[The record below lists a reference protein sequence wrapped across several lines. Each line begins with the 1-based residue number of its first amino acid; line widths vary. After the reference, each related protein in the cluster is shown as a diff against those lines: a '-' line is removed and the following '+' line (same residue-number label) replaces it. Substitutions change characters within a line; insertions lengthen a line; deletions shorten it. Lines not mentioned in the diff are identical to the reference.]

1 MQFNL
6 PFLGTK
12 IAIGETTSGQKPR
25 SRRTNDV
32 AFESDTAQR
41 LKIDKEDL
49 YSIWRQNVDVYSC
62 VRKIR
67 QTSCIGGVFY
77 YDPKDDARERPAAPT
92 AKKRVIDVLSYY
104 YGDPRKFK
112 NELLKHQLISGDT
125 YIEKV
130 YDRAGQPLGA
140 KVLDSRT
147 ISVVQDVHG
156 TVLAYIQGVAE
167 FVSGDSEDVVVFDP
181 SEIIH
186 WKIEIDPDNE
196 AFGFSPL
203 EAALSEAR
211 TDVEA
216 AESNLAFFK
225 NHSVPPAHF
234 ILDPEL
240 TDEDEKKVVETLRK
254 FFKGSK
260 NRGRSLAMKGLKE
273 IKSIKLT
280 HEEMQFL
287 EGRMFATKKVASA
300 YGVPSV
306 LLGHTEGVNYS
317 NHEGQMQDFYDTTV
331 IDYDLSYSQL
341 MNVDIIGDFLN
352 MSEQVQMLVKPP
364 IFEARSAVWERAMKA
379 RELGLVTINGAR
391 AMVGDDPIDP
401 DVHGD
406 MGDLIVLGNGSSAV
420 LLTDLGVDPSEGQ
433 SQLDSV
439 KKILKAAAAR
449 NNGDDEE

>member
-1 MQFNL
+1 MHL
-6 PFLGTK
+6 SLEILGQK
-12 IAIGETTSGQKPR
+12 IAIGESPQGQKPR

-32 AFESDTAQR
+32 AFDDEETR
-41 LKIDKEDL
+41 RMRIDKDDL
-49 YSIWRQNVDVYSC
+49 YSIWRTNVDVFSC

-67 QTSCIGGVFY
+67 QTACIGGVFY
-77 YDPKDDARERPAAPT
+77 YDPRDKSRERAAPDV
-92 AKKRVIDVLSYY
+92 AKQKVIDVLSYY
-104 YGDPRKFK
+104 YGDPRRFK
-112 NELLKHQLISGDT
+112 NEVYKHQLISADT

-130 YDRAGQPLGA
+130 RDKRGDPLGL

-147 ISVVQDVHG
+147 MSVVQDVHG
-156 TVLAYIQGVAE
+156 TVLAYIQGAAE
-167 FVSGDSEDVVVFDP
+167 FFTGNSDSVVVFDP

-186 WKIEIDPDNE
+186 WKIESDPDNE

-203 EAALSEAR
+203 EAAI
-211 TDVEA
+211 VEA
-216 AESNLAFFK
+216 KTDIEAATSNLSFFK

-234 ILDPEL
+234 ILEPEL
-240 TDEDEKKVVETLRK
+240 GEEDEKKVIESLRK

-300 YGVPSV
+300 YGVPAV
-306 LLGHTEGVNYS
+306 LLGHTEGVNYT

-331 IDYDLSYSQL
+331 IDYDLSYTQL
-341 MNVDIIGDFLN
+341 MNVDIIKDFLQLQDN
-352 MSEQVQMLVKPP
+352 VQMLVKEP

-379 RELGLVTINGAR
+379 RELGLVTINQGR
-391 AMVGDDPIDP
+391 NMVGDDPIDP
-401 DVHGD
+401 DLHADLGD
-406 MGDLIVLGNGSSAV
+406 QIILGNGGNAV
-420 LLTDLGVDPSEGQ
+420 LLTDLGLEPSADEA
-433 SQLDSV
+433 QLDSV
-439 KKILKAAAAR
+439 KKYIKSAADR

>member
-1 MQFNL
+1 MKLSL
-6 PFLGTK
+6 PFGIKISTGESTDGQPTK
-12 IAIGETTSGQKPR
+12 
-25 SRRTNDV
+25 SRRTNDI
-32 AFESDTAQR
+32 AFEDEKRQR
-41 LKIDKEDL
+41 LRIDKDDL
-49 YSIWRQNVDVYSC
+49 YSIWRSSVDAYGC

-67 QTSCIGGVFY
+67 QTACIGGVFY
-77 YDPKDDARERPAAPT
+77 YDPRDKNRERPAPDA
-92 AKKRVIDVLSYY
+92 AKKKVTDVLSYY

-112 NELLKHQLISGDT
+112 NELYKHELISGDA

-130 YDRAGQPLGA
+130 RDRRGDPLGL

-147 ISVVQDVHG
+147 MSVVQDVHG

-167 FVSGDSEDVVVFDP
+167 FFSGNADEVVVFDP

-186 WKIEIDPDNE
+186 WKLEIDPDNE

-203 EAALSEAR
+203 EAAI
-211 TDVEA
+211 VEA
-216 AESNLAFFK
+216 KTDLEASTSNLSFFK

-240 TDEDEKKVVETLRK
+240 GEEDEKKIVETLRK
-254 FFKGSK
+254 YFKGSK
-260 NRGRSLAMKGLKE
+260 NRGKSLAMKGLKE

-287 EGRMFATKKVASA
+287 EGRMFSTKKVASA
-300 YGVPSV
+300 FGVPAV
-306 LLGHTEGVNYS
+306 LLGHTEGVNFS

-331 IDYDLSYSQL
+331 IDYDLSYTEL
-341 MNVDIIGDFLN
+341 MNVDIIQNFLGLQD
-352 MSEQVQMLVKPP
+352 SVQMEVKEP

-379 RELGLVTINGAR
+379 RELGLVTINGGR
-391 AMVGDDPIDP
+391 SMVGEDPIDP

-406 MGDLIVLGNGSSAV
+406 LGDQIILGNGAAAV
-420 LLTDLGVDPSEGQ
+420 LLTDIGVDPSPDEA
-433 SQLDSV
+433 QLDSV
-439 KKILKAAAAR
+439 KKYIKTAADR

>member
-1 MQFNL
+1 MKFTL
-6 PFLGTK
+6 PIIGK
-12 IAIGETTSGQKPR
+12 IAIGETAEGKAPR
-25 SRRTNDV
+25 SRRSGDV
-32 AFESDTAQR
+32 AFQDDENQR
-41 LKIDKEDL
+41 LRIDKDDL
-49 YSIWRQNVDVYSC
+49 YSVWRVNVDVYAC

-67 QTSCIGGVFY
+67 QTACIGGVFY
-77 YDPKDDARERPAAPT
+77 YDPKDKKRERAAPDA
-92 AKKRVIDVLSYY
+92 AKTRVTDVLSYY

-112 NELLKHQLISGDT
+112 NEVYKHQLISADT

-130 YDRAGQPLGA
+130 RDMRGNPLGL

-147 ISVVQDVHG
+147 MSIVQDTHG
-156 TVLAYIQGVAE
+156 TVLAYIQGAAE
-167 FVSGDSEDVVVFDP
+167 YVLGNADEVVVFDP

-186 WKIEIDPDNE
+186 WKLESDPDNE

-203 EAALSEAR
+203 EAAIIETK
-211 TDVEA
+211 TDNEA
-216 AESNLAFFK
+216 AQTNLSFFK

-240 TDEDEKKVVETLRK
+240 NDDAEKNVVEKLRK

-287 EGRMFATKKVASA
+287 EGRNFSTKKVASA
-300 YGVPSV
+300 YGVPPV

-331 IDYDLSYSQL
+331 IDYDLSYTQL
-341 MNVDIIGDFLN
+341 INVDIIKDFL
-352 MSEQVQMLVKPP
+352 QLDGDVQMLVKSP
-364 IFEARSAVWERAMKA
+364 IFEARSAVWERGMKA
-379 RELGLVTINGAR
+379 RELGMITINGAR
-391 AMVGDDPIDP
+391 NMVGEDPIDEAL
-401 DVHGD
+401 HGD
-406 MGDLIVLGNGSSAV
+406 LGNQIILGNGSSAV
-420 LLTDLGVDPSEGQ
+420 LLTDLGVEPSPDEA
-433 SQLDSV
+433 SLDSV
-439 KKILKAAAAR
+439 KKMLKHAAAR

>member
-1 MQFNL
+1 MNFTL

-12 IAIGETTSGQKPR
+12 IAIGESSDGEKPR
-25 SRRTNDV
+25 SRRSNDV
-32 AFESDTAQR
+32 AYENEDRQR
-41 LKIDKEDL
+41 LRIDKDDL
-49 YSIWRQNVDVYSC
+49 YSIWRQSVDVYGC

-67 QTSCIGGVFY
+67 QTACIGGVFY
-77 YDPKDDARERPAAPT
+77 YDPRDDARERPAPEA
-92 AKKRVIDVLSYY
+92 AKKKVTDVLSYY

-112 NELLKHQLISGDT
+112 NEVYKHQLISGDT

-130 YDRAGQPLGA
+130 RDRRGDPLGL

-147 ISVVQDVHG
+147 MSVVQDVHG
-156 TVLAYIQGVAE
+156 TVLAYIQGAAE
-167 FVSGDSEDVVVFDP
+167 FFLGNADEVVVFDP
-181 SEIIH
+181 EEIIH
-186 WKIEIDPDNE
+186 WKLEIDPDNE

-203 EAALSEAR
+203 EAAI
-211 TDVEA
+211 VEA
-216 AESNLAFFK
+216 KTDLEAAQSNLSFFK

-234 ILDPEL
+234 ILEPEL
-240 TDEDEKKVVETLRK
+240 GEEDEKKVVETLRK
-254 FFKGSK
+254 YFKGSK
-260 NRGRSLAMKGLKE
+260 NRGKSLAMKGLKE

-287 EGRMFATKKVASA
+287 EGRLFSMKKVASA

-306 LLGHTEGVNYS
+306 LLGHTEGVNFS

-331 IDYDLSYSQL
+331 IDYDLSYTQL
-341 MNVDIIGDFLN
+341 MNVDIIERFIGLQD
-352 MSEQVQMLVKPP
+352 EVQMMVKAP

-391 AMVGDDPIDP
+391 GMVGDDPIDP

-406 MGDLIVLGNGSSAV
+406 MGDQIILGNGSSAV
-420 LLTDLGVDPSEGQ
+420 LLTDLGIEPSETEA
-433 SQLDSV
+433 QLDSI
-439 KKILKAAAAR
+439 KKHIKTAADR

>member
-1 MQFNL
+1 MQFEL
-6 PFLGTK
+6 PLLGK
-12 IAIGETTSGQKPR
+12 ISIGESSAGEKPR
-25 SRRTNDV
+25 SRRSNDV
-32 AFESDTAQR
+32 AYENENRQR
-41 LKIDKEDL
+41 LRIDKDDL
-49 YSIWRQNVDVYSC
+49 YYIWRRSVDVYGC

-67 QTSCIGGVFY
+67 QTACIGGVFY
-77 YDPKDDARERPAAPT
+77 YDPKDETRERPASKD
-92 AKKRVIDVLSYY
+92 AKKKVTEVLSYY

-112 NELLKHQLISGDT
+112 NEVYKHQLISGDT

-130 YDRAGQPLGA
+130 KNKRGEPLGL

-147 ISVVQDVHG
+147 MSVVQDAHG
-156 TVLAYIQGVAE
+156 TVLAYIQGAAE
-167 FVSGDSEDVVVFDP
+167 FFTGNADEVVIFDP

-203 EAALSEAR
+203 EAAI
-211 TDVEA
+211 VEA
-216 AESNLAFFK
+216 KTDLEAATSNLAFFK

-234 ILDPEL
+234 ILEPDL
-240 TDEDEKKVVETLRK
+240 DEVAEKNVVETLRK
-254 FFKGSK
+254 YFKGSK

-287 EGRMFATKKVASA
+287 EGRMFVTKKVASA
-300 YGVPSV
+300 FGVPPV

-331 IDYDLSYSQL
+331 IDYDLSYTEL
-341 MNVDIIGDFLN
+341 MNVDIIQNFL
-352 MSEQVQMLVKPP
+352 ELQDRVKMEVKEP
-364 IFEARSAVWERAMKA
+364 IFEARSAVWDRAISA
-379 RELGLVTINGAR
+379 RESGLVSINGAR

-401 DVHGD
+401 DTHGD
-406 MGDLIVLGNGSSAV
+406 LGDQIILGNGSSAV
-420 LLTDLGVDPSEGQ
+420 LLTDLGVDPSPQ
-433 SQLDSV
+433 ADQVDQI
-439 KKILKAAAAR
+439 KKMLKSAAER